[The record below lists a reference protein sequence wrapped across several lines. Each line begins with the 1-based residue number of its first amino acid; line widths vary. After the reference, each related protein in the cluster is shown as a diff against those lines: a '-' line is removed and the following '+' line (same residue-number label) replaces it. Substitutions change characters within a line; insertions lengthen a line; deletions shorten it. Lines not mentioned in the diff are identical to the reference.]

1 MNDMEHGTGNDTR
14 EDKNNLKTIPDSV
27 EALRIKA
34 AENLERIGFVGI
46 QDILEAFRDKNEKG
60 QFTSVAELKINYWD
74 PAKESIAWSRSKAV
88 TMAPEIKIEKAGGY
102 TTLILQFQLKDDPDL
117 TRIWSVLSDY
127 GKTLAELSS
136 DIPEIPVLNI
146 TAVPMSLGGKFGLV
160 ATDPVFWTLQPSVP
174 FETDCT
180 QIRILFQPESVLFL
194 RDDSFETNEIIA
206 KVKSEL
212 ASEKL
217 AEEAAI
223 RKQMQEAEFKKQHEK
238 DIAGYLENNRVSQH
252 TFEISKKADR
262 KNKES
267 TTHD

>member
-1 MNDMEHGTGNDTR
+1 MDDMERGISNDTR
-14 EDKNNLKTIPDSV
+14 EQLNNLEPISDPV

-46 QDILEAFRDKNEKG
+46 QDILSAFKDKNEKG
-60 QFTSVAELKINYWD
+60 QFTSVVELKINYWD
-74 PAKESIAWSRSKAV
+74 PATERIAWSRSKVV
-88 TMAPEIKIEKAGGY
+88 TMAPEIKTERAGGY
-102 TTLILQFQLKDDPDL
+102 TTLILQFQSKNDPDL

-136 DIPEIPVLNI
+136 DMSEIPVLDI

-194 RDDSFETNEIIA
+194 RDDSFETDEIIA

-238 DIAGYLENNRVSQH
+238 DIASYLENSRVSQH
-252 TFEISKKADR
+252 TFETSKKTDR
-262 KNKES
+262 KKE
-267 TTHD
+267 

>member
-1 MNDMEHGTGNDTR
+1 MDDIEHGISNDKQDDKNDMVS
-14 EDKNNLKTIPDSV
+14 ISDSV

-46 QDILEAFRDKNEKG
+46 PDILSAFKDKNEKG

-74 PAKESIAWSRSKAV
+74 PANECIAWSRSKVV
-88 TMAPEIKIEKAGGY
+88 TMAPEIKTEKAGGY
-102 TTLILQFQLKDDPDL
+102 TTLVLQFQSKDDPDL
-117 TRIWSVLSDY
+117 TRIWSVLTEY
-127 GKTLAELSS
+127 GESSATLSPEM
-136 DIPEIPVLNI
+136 PEIPVLDI

-174 FETDCT
+174 FKTDCN

-194 RDDSFETNEIIA
+194 RDDSFETDEIIA

-217 AEEAAI
+217 AEEAI
-223 RKQMQEAEFKKQHEK
+223 LRKKMQDAEFKKQHEA
-238 DIAGYLENNRVSQH
+238 DISGYLENNRVSH
-252 TFEISKKADR
+252 TFGTSKKTN
-262 KNKES
+262 NKK
-267 TTHD
+267 

>member
-1 MNDMEHGTGNDTR
+1 MDDMKRDVSDDTR
-14 EDKNNLKTIPDSV
+14 RDENNLRPSPDSV

-46 QDILEAFRDKNEKG
+46 QDILEAFKDKNEKG

-74 PAKESIAWSRSKAV
+74 PANESITWSRSKAI
-88 TMAPEIKIEKAGGY
+88 TMAPEIKMEKAGGY
-102 TTLILQFQLKDDPDL
+102 TTLILQFPSKDEPDL
-117 TRIWSVLSDY
+117 TRIWSVLSEY
-127 GKTLAELSS
+127 GQTLTELSEEM
-136 DIPEIPVLNI
+136 PEIPVLDI

-160 ATDPVFWTLQPSVP
+160 ATDPVFWTLQPSMP
-174 FETDCT
+174 FQTDCT

-194 RDDSFETNEIIA
+194 RDDSFETDEIIA

-238 DIAGYLENNRVSQH
+238 DIASYLENSRVSQH
-252 TFEISKKADR
+252 TFSASKKTDG
-262 KNKES
+262 KKEQE
-267 TTHD
+267 

>member
-1 MNDMEHGTGNDTR
+1 MDYMEHGVNHNT
-14 EDKNNLKTIPDSV
+14 EEHENNLEPISDSV

-46 QDILEAFRDKNEKG
+46 QDILTAFKDKNEKD

-88 TMAPEIKIEKAGGY
+88 TMAPEIKMEKAGGY
-102 TTLILQFQLKDDPDL
+102 TTLILQFQSKDDPDL
-117 TRIWSVLSDY
+117 TRIWSVLSEY
-127 GKTLAELSS
+127 GENAAELSS
-136 DIPEIPVLNI
+136 DMSEIPVLDI

-160 ATDPVFWTLQPSVP
+160 ATDPVFWALQPSAP

-194 RDDSFETNEIIA
+194 RDDSFETDEVIA

-223 RKQMQEAEFKKQHEK
+223 RKQMQEAEFKKLHEK
-238 DIAGYLENNRVSQH
+238 DIASYLENNRVSQH
-252 TFEISKKADR
+252 TFKASKKDNRR
-262 KNKES
+262 KEQ
-267 TTHD
+267 